1 MRDVAGHSTESLLGR
16 DDADT
21 DVSDHHGDVAGSE
34 DVARAEM
41 DARCDVSDYSAGV
54 KDSGIWRSNRACKH
68 RPCPYNDVRTS
79 DFSCIDDQNYV
90 SWNIP

>member
-1 MRDVAGHSTESLLGR
+1 MRDVAGRSTELLLGR

-21 DVSDHHGDVAGSE
+21 DVSNYCGDVSGRE

-54 KDSGIWRSNRACKH
+54 IDSGIWRSNRACKH
-68 RPCPYNDVRTS
+68 RACPYNFTCKDA
-79 DFSCIDDQNYV
+79 QKYV